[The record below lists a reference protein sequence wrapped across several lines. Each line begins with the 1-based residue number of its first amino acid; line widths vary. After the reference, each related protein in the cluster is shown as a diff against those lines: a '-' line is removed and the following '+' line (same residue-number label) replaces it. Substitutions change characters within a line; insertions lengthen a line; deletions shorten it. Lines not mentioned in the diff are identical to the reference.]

1 MGTKRD
7 ISKKMLDY
15 SKLRIYVPIA
25 VYEELLDVC
34 TKFNINNPL
43 RLSHFLAQ
51 CAHESN
57 EFKVTQENLNYSAK
71 RLLQV
76 FPKYF
81 DEQSALEYE
90 RNPVS
95 IASRVYADRMG
106 NGPEDSQ
113 EGWEYRGRGYIQLT
127 GKDNY
132 RSFGQIVPEDIINNP
147 DLVATKYP
155 LLSAAWF
162 WHSRKLNE
170 IADQGDNENVIATI
184 TKKVN
189 GGMNGIAERTE
200 YFNRYYKVLNA

>member
-1 MGTKRD
+1 
-7 ISKKMLDY
+7 MLDY

-34 TKFNINNPL
+34 TKFNINSPL

-81 DEQSALEYE
+81 NEQSALEYE

-106 NGPEDSQ
+106 DGPEDSQ

-132 RSFGQIVPEDIINNP
+132 RSFGLIVPEDIINNP

-170 IADQGDNENVIATI
+170 IADQGDDENIIATI

>member
-1 MGTKRD
+1 
-7 ISKKMLDY
+7 MLDY

>member
-1 MGTKRD
+1 
-7 ISKKMLDY
+7 MLDY

-170 IADQGDNENVIATI
+170 IADQGDDENIIATI

>member
-1 MGTKRD
+1 
-7 ISKKMLDY
+7 MLDY
-15 SKLRIYVPIA
+15 SKLRIYIPIA
-25 VYEELLDVC
+25 VYEELLDAC
-34 TKFNINNPL
+34 TKFNINTPL

-51 CAHESN
+51 CAHESQ

-81 DEQSALEYE
+81 DEQTALEYE

-132 RSFGQIVPEDIINNP
+132 RSFGQIVHEDIINNS

-162 WHSRKLNE
+162 WYSKKLNE
-170 IADQGDNENVIATI
+170 LADIGDDEDVIVAI

-200 YFNRYYKVLNA
+200 YFNRYYQVLDA

>member
-1 MGTKRD
+1 
-7 ISKKMLDY
+7 MLDY

-51 CAHESN
+51 CSHESN

-71 RLLQV
+71 RLLQI

-147 DLVATKYP
+147 DLMATKYP

-170 IADQGDNENVIATI
+170 IADQGDNENIIATI